1 VPVRKPSQP
10 DKKIG
15 NKNANQ
21 IRLAFSFKSNIL
33 NDQISFMFVQIII
46 YFSHI
51 GKRKGT

>member
-1 VPVRKPSQP
+1 MPVRKPSQP

-33 NDQISFMFVQIII
+33 DDQISFIIVQTLFIFLI
-46 YFSHI
+46 
-51 GKRKGT
+51 